1 MIQLAK
7 EDAQLAKEIEEQKE
21 AEELMVR
28 LAVAEEQQKQRETE
42 EVAKQLEEAQK
53 LQVRRKFFL
62 NCMVMI
68 QLAFEGNDQG
78 HSHGFYG
85 SRNLIN
91 VTAVNLHIFI

>member
-1 MIQLAK
+1 MAK
-7 EDAQLAKEIEEQKE
+7 DAEQLAKEIEEQKE

-28 LAVAEEQQKQRETE
+28 LALAEEQQRQKETE

-53 LQVRRKFFL
+53 LQVRQKFFL

-78 HSHGFYG
+78 HWHGFQG

-91 VTAVNLHIFI
+91 VRNCCKFTCFI